1 MSYSLLITATL
12 ILAILSIQ
20 TKRLIT
26 SALWLAGVSAL
37 LSIIFYLYGSQQL
50 AVFELSVG
58 AGLVTILFV
67 FAINISG
74 EEAMQVRSIIPKPFA
89 RGLVI
94 LAVFLL
100 AILALPLNTSEVA
113 LNPVEAEPLL
123 ASSLWQ
129 QRALDILV
137 QLVLIFSG
145 VLGMLGLLAE
155 EKAPLEKSVAEKVTA
170 RRNRELLSLQ
180 TQSSK
185 KEEELA

>member
-1 MSYSLLITATL
+1 MSHLLLISATL
-12 ILAILSIQ
+12 ILAILAIQ
-20 TKRLIT
+20 AKRLIT
-26 SALWLAGVSAL
+26 SALWLASVSAL
-37 LSIIFYLYGSQQL
+37 LSIIFYLYGAHQL

-74 EEAMQVRSIIPKPFA
+74 EEAMRAHSIIPEPFA
-89 RGLVI
+89 GGLVI

-100 AILALPLNTSEVA
+100 AILALPLETSEISI
-113 LNPVEAEPLL
+113 NPVETEPLL

-137 QLVLIFSG
+137 QMVLIIAG

-155 EKAPLEKSVAEKVTA
+155 EKAPLEKSIAEKVVA